1 MNTEHTKRASIGLP
15 ILAPFFGPGERRA
28 LNMEIQP
35 LDTTVGLEY
44 FRQVRDEV
52 EGLTDRQLL
61 ELYEL
66 VRELEIHAKY
76 PWNSGAFMRSAGWKK
91 HAMAP
96 FDALPCHRALMIEVQ
111 GREWVLERE
120 RDFEIKEIERKAKE
134 EEEQIKMEAARKKKA
149 ANIKFL
155 REL

>member
-1 MNTEHTKRASIGLP
+1 MRKNE
-15 ILAPFFGPGERRA
+15 

-44 FRQVRDEV
+44 FRQVRDGETS
-52 EGLTDRQLL
+52 LTDQQLL
-61 ELYEL
+61 ELYRLLRKIE
-66 VRELEIHAKY
+66 VHAKY
-76 PWNSGAFMRSAGWKK
+76 PWNESAFMRSAGWKEY
-91 HAMAP
+91 AMAP

-120 RDFEIKEIERKAKE
+120 RDFEIKEIEREAQE
-134 EEEQIKMEAARKKKA
+134 EEERIKLEAKRKKKA
-149 ANIKFL
+149 ADIKFL